1 MRRRRC
7 LIALGATLFLLALLF
22 IISLT
27 LALTMFKPNHPQFSP
42 FLPPLM
48 ALLLVSHSLPFRL
61 NSISPSTSSSLLR
74 IETMLASSMDKV
86 RVLLYQGNQVGE
98 ADIYPGLIPAR
109 CLATLPCCLKLEV
122 EELASNLI
130 GLINDVV
137 GKISFLGIFRKLVFV
152 VNECQ
157 LTISVL
163 DMTIRR
169 QTCKGMTKL

>member
-1 MRRRRC
+1 MIDVKGSEKKTAQPPTIQP
-7 LIALGATLFLLALLF
+7 LSSTIDGIAPCVSFPSIQVELN
-22 IISLT
+22 LT
-27 LALTMFKPNHPQFSP
+27 LDLK
-42 FLPPLM
+42 
-48 ALLLVSHSLPFRL
+48 LLVENRNH
-61 NSISPSTSSSLLR
+61 
-74 IETMLASSMDKV
+74 ASFKHGQGKNL
-86 RVLLYQGNQVGE
+86 LLYQGNQVGE